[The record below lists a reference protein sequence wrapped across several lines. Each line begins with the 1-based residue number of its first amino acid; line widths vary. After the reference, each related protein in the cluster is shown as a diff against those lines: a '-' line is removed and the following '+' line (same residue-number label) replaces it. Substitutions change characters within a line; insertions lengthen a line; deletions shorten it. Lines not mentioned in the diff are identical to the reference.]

1 MEVVGEQIKRGR
13 GNSWAHVQ
21 RIEGKVERGGET
33 YRRVEKLIGD
43 RNLQGVETYRE
54 TYRIGETKE
63 TYTSENAHRGER
75 LTGE

>member
-1 MEVVGEQIKRGR
+1 MSKLRGAEVTVGPMFR
-13 GNSWAHVQ
+13 